1 MRKTVR
7 LPNLLFV
14 LVVIATLILTSGS
27 IVTAQDTDL
36 TAGVSNKFAGKEVRL
51 IMANHPWNNAIQA
64 LIPQFEKASG
74 ISLRIESY
82 FEDQLSQKLQ
92 IGLTSGTSQAD
103 AFMFRPLQEGKLFA
117 KNGWVADLS
126 TFAQNEKDW
135 NWSDFQE
142 AARNTVT
149 FDKVLYGIPIVTER
163 EMIYYRKDLF
173 EKAGLK
179 PPATLDEL
187 KAAAEKL
194 TESANGVFGVVM
206 RGQRSPSVTQFSS
219 FLYSFG
225 GTWIKDGKS
234 ALDSPEALAAYKFYG
249 DLLRSYGPPGT
260 LNMSW
265 PQALALF
272 QQGKV
277 GMWIDADVFYS
288 NVIDAT
294 KSTVVDKVG
303 FAPFP
308 EGPAGANNYN
318 VTSWA
323 VGLNANSPNKDA
335 AWEFVKWA
343 TSAPVVLN
351 LQQKGVP
358 GARASVWESP
368 EGLKGFPEDYA
379 KVVQTQ
385 VKRGVGF
392 DRPQVIKVG
401 QARDIVGNPIVIS
414 IQGGDVEAAVKEAH
428 QQFNAFLEQ
437 DK

>member
-1 MRKTVR
+1 MRKSLR
-7 LPNLLFV
+7 LPNLLVV
-14 LVVIATLILTSGS
+14 LAVISTMVLATGGLANAQGGTLTP
-27 IVTAQDTDL
+27 
-36 TAGVSNKFAGKEVRL
+36 GVSNKFAGKELRL
-51 IMANHPWNNAIQA
+51 IMANHPWANAIQA
-64 LIPQFEKASG
+64 MIPEFEKASG
-74 ISLRIESY
+74 MSLRLESY

-117 KNGWVADLS
+117 KNGWLGDVS

-149 FDKVLYGIPIVTER
+149 FDKVVYGIPIVTER
-163 EMIYYRKDLF
+163 EMVYYRKDLF
-173 EKAGLK
+173 DKAGLK

-187 KAAAEKL
+187 RADAAKL
-194 TESANGVFGVVM
+194 TDPTNGIFGIVM
-206 RGQRSPSVTQFSS
+206 RGQRSPAVTQFSS

-225 GTWIKDGKS
+225 GTWTKDGKS

-249 DLLRSYGPPGT
+249 DLLKSYGPPGT

-265 PQALALF
+265 PQALAIF
-272 QQGKV
+272 QQGKAAI
-277 GMWIDADVFYS
+277 WIDADVFYS
-288 NVIDAT
+288 NVIDTT
-294 KSTVVDKVG
+294 KSTVADKVG
-303 FAPFP
+303 YAPFP
-308 EGPAGANNYN
+308 AGPAGANNYN

-323 VGLNANSPNKDA
+323 LGINANSPNKDA
-335 AWEFVKWA
+335 AWEFIKWA
-343 TSAPVVLN
+343 TSAPVVMA

-358 GARASVWESP
+358 GARASVWTSP
-368 EGLKGFPEDYA
+368 DGLKGFPADYA
-379 KVVQTQ
+379 TVVQTQ

-401 QARDIVGNPIVIS
+401 QARDIVGNPIVVA
-414 IQGGDVEAAVKEAH
+414 IQGGDVDAAVKDAN
-428 QQFNAFLEQ
+428 QQFNAFLDQ